1 MRDRG
6 VPASNV
12 VLYSAEYANIVVH
25 EFVEGERFAGGFS
38 QLAAIAGL
46 YSQVALIGTDHSRQ
60 LSKADYLA
68 GITTI
73 LDEIRA
79 IGQTGVEVD
88 AVMHSSM
95 IALVEAVLASLQ
107 VGLEDKKL
115 FHIHVHDDFT
125 EKNIL
130 LRGDQVKLLCDW
142 DSCRQK
148 YFDEHLACAVV
159 RFSTE
164 RPLAGV
170 LQQDKLHHFLRSL
183 SPELSAYISSTE
195 AFAALF
201 PYLATLKHLRT
212 YRFRNS
218 LVHRDRADLK
228 SSLLAWPLEHCQ
240 WLIKNRQQVS
250 DWVYAAIS
258 SD

>member
-1 MRDRG
+1 MG
-6 VPASNV
+6 
-12 VLYSAEYANIVVH
+12 
-25 EFVEGERFAGGFS
+25 
-38 QLAAIAGL
+38 LA
-46 YSQVALIGTDHSRQ
+46 
-60 LSKADYLA
+60 
-68 GITTI
+68 
-73 LDEIRA
+73 
-79 IGQTGVEVD
+79 
-88 AVMHSSM
+88 
-95 IALVEAVLASLQ
+95 
-107 VGLEDKKL
+107 DKKL

-130 LRGDQVKLLCDW
+130 LREDQVKLLCDR

-148 YFDEHLACAVV
+148 YFDEHLACTVT

-170 LQQDKLHHFLRSL
+170 LQQDKLHHFLRPL
-183 SPELSAYISSTE
+183 SPDLFRYISVIE
-195 AFAALF
+195 QFVALF

-218 LVHRDRADLK
+218 LVHQDRMDLK
-228 SSLLAWPLEHCQ
+228 SSLLAWPLEHCH

-258 SD
+258 SG